1 MLVSNNSTLN
11 IFLANNS
18 SQLKELLSQTNINN
32 ISNMIDLDSENFS
45 SLKDISKLLKELINS
60 IKDGSKSN
68 INLENLFKNSDIFKN
83 LGTLASNLSQLLK
96 MLDENK
102 NLSNLKISFEPFL
115 KTLKD
120 INNLN
125 IKDMI
130 SNSGIFL
137 ENKLLNSSKFNLDFD
152 LKANL
157 LKIQE
162 FFINKNDANSNENLK
177 VINNLLSQIE
187 LSQIASIALN
197 SNFIVIPFLWDLLE
211 DGFIQMKQKEENKF
225 FCQINLNLKE
235 FGKLELML
243 FLYEKNRLD
252 ITIYAE
258 NKDSKSLIRKNISK
272 LKEAFKNIDL
282 VPINI
287 KILDLKIKS
296 DNIFKNFENIESEFT
311 LSNKINIRV

>member
-11 IFLANNS
+11 ILLANNS

-96 MLDENK
+96 MLDENE

-120 INNLN
+120 INSLN

-258 NKDSKSLIRKNISK
+258 NKDSKSLIRENISK
-272 LKEAFKNIDL
+272 LKKAFKNIDL

-296 DNIFKNFENIESEFT
+296 DNIFQNFENIESEFT

>member
-11 IFLANNS
+11 ILLANNS

-96 MLDENK
+96 MLDENE

-120 INNLN
+120 INSLN

-137 ENKLLNSSKFNLDFD
+137 ENKLINSSKFNLDFD

-258 NKDSKSLIRKNISK
+258 NKDSKNLIRENISK
-272 LKEAFKNIDL
+272 LKKAFKNIDL

-296 DNIFKNFENIESEFT
+296 DNIFQNFENIESEFT

>member
-11 IFLANNS
+11 ILLANNS

-96 MLDENK
+96 MLDENE

-120 INNLN
+120 INSLN

>member
-11 IFLANNS
+11 ILLANNS

-96 MLDENK
+96 MLDENE

-120 INNLN
+120 INSLN

-258 NKDSKSLIRKNISK
+258 NKDSKNLIRENISK
-272 LKEAFKNIDL
+272 LKKAFKNIDL

-296 DNIFKNFENIESEFT
+296 DNIFQNFENIESEFT